1 MSRRRS
7 QAPRAAK
14 SRQADS
20 QMPQKAVSDSPPANS
35 SEAVR
40 TSAVRSLNEELAE
53 LEEGWNAL

>member
-14 SRQADS
+14 ARPADS
-20 QMPQKAVSDSPPANS
+20 QMPQKAVSDPPPANS
-35 SEAVR
+35 EGVR
-40 TSAVRSLNEELAE
+40 TSAVRSLNDELAE